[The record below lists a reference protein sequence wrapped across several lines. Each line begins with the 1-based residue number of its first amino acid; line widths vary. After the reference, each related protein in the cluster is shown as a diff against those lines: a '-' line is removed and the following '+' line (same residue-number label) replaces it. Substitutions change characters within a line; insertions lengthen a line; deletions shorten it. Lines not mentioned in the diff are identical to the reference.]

1 MLGPVADP
9 VPTNPFRFGAVARD
23 DAFTDRDAE
32 IRELVADARNGQDV
46 VVFAP
51 RRYGKTS
58 LVDRVAQRLVTGRL
72 LVGQVNLMR
81 TPTKER
87 LAEKLAAVVHED
99 FAGPLGRARDR
110 GARIFRGLRIV
121 PTMTVD
127 ATDGSLG
134 FSFGAGHAPEDVDA
148 TLERLFELVAELAGE
163 RGRRGVLVLDE
174 FQEVMEIAPGLPKL
188 MRSVFQEQPDVAHV
202 YLGSRRHMMER
213 IFNDENEPFWRSAK
227 KIEIGVIPAEAFAP
241 FIAERFEATGRAITT
256 AVVDAVLEITHGHPY
271 ATQELCYF
279 LWEETPRRS
288 SATTERLSVAL
299 AKVLN
304 SEHAHFSVVW
314 QRASSAQKLLLQ
326 ALAEQPGHPLSEAYR
341 VRHGLRSASSI
352 QKALDALEREE
363 LIGRDRGRAWIAEPF
378 LAEWIRL
385 NAR

>member
-1 MLGPVADP
+1 M
-9 VPTNPFRFGAVARD
+9 
-23 DAFTDRDAE
+23 
-32 IRELVADARNGQDV
+32 

-58 LVDRVAQRLVTGRL
+58 LVERVAQRLVTRRV
-72 LVGQVNLMR
+72 LVGQINLMR

-87 LAEKLAAVVHED
+87 LAGKLAAVVHED

-110 GARIFRGLRIV
+110 GARLFRGLRIA

-148 TLERLFELVAELAGE
+148 TLERLFEMVAELATE

-174 FQEVMEIAPGLPKL
+174 FQEVMDVDPGLPKL
-188 MRSVFQEQPDVAHV
+188 MRSVFQDQPEVAHV

-227 KIEIGVIPAEAFAP
+227 KTEIGVIPPEEFAP
-241 FIAERFEATGRAITT
+241 FVAERFEATGRSAPPATVS
-256 AVVDAVLEITHGHPY
+256 ALLAITHGHPY

-288 SATTERLSVAL
+288 AATTGRLETALER
-299 AKVLN
+299 VLR
-304 SEHAHFSVVW
+304 SEHAHFSIVW
-314 QRASSAQKLLLQ
+314 ERASSAQKLLLQ
-326 ALAEQPGHPLSEAYR
+326 ALAEQSGHPLSEAYR
-341 VRHGLRSASSI
+341 TRHGLRSASSV

-363 LIGRDRGRAWIAEPF
+363 LVGRDRGRAWIAEPF
-378 LAEWIRL
+378 LPEWIRR